1 MLGAIVF
8 FMVVDKKNLSERLKK
23 VGLNKVESSGKDA
36 SIELLSSFYL
46 SITQN
51 QDQEPEKKKIHPITQ
66 KKIQT
71 ERIAQRAVKILGEA
85 IGKK

>member
-1 MLGAIVF
+1 
-8 FMVVDKKNLSERLKK
+8 MVVDKKRLSERLKR
-23 VGLNKVESSGKDA
+23 VGLNKVEFSEKDA

-51 QDQEPEKKKIHPITQ
+51 RDRELQKKKIHPKTQ
-66 KKIQT
+66 EKIQP